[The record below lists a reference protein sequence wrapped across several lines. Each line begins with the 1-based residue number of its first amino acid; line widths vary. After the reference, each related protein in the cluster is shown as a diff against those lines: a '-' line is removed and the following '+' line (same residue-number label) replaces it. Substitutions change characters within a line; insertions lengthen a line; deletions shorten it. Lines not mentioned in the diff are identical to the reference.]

1 MKRFR
6 RGEALI
12 LAAALALGLAGCGST
27 EKGKSSASSSGSE
40 KAEKDS
46 EKNDG
51 EIVSELLSG
60 YSLPELSEEDKNYT
74 VNLGY
79 YNCDHMAAASLGE
92 ATGIFKALGIT
103 VKTTGNGNVPEAMS
117 AGQMDMAYCGW
128 TTTLSA
134 VQKHV
139 PLFIAAENHTG
150 GSEYLVVSNK
160 IEKPEELIGKKI
172 SVGTEPE
179 KNNLNWAEWTKQLN
193 IPEDITKYDNQEM
206 SDSDEYLALV
216 AGSLDGY
223 ICCDPWGSM
232 AEYSKAGHVMVRQDT
247 DRPSGHGTCCKVA
260 MNYTF
265 SKAHPELAK
274 RMLLAHT
281 LCIQYMY
288 EHPYRAAR
296 IFSAYYNVPVEVAL
310 MTYWRKL
317 VDEGRTIRWDLNL
330 DYMRNQLATMRE
342 YGIRDDIN
350 TVNVEDYVDLS
361 YFDQCGAKNFEDF
374 AKEKV
379 DPVFPEGMSYEDF
392 KKKALAIDHAEG
404 ADLSV
409 YEERKI

>member
-1 MKRFR
+1 
-6 RGEALI
+6 
-12 LAAALALGLAGCGST
+12 
-27 EKGKSSASSSGSE
+27 
-40 KAEKDS
+40 
-46 EKNDG
+46 
-51 EIVSELLSG
+51 
-60 YSLPELSEEDKNYT
+60 
-74 VNLGY
+74 
-79 YNCDHMAAASLGE
+79 
-92 ATGIFKALGIT
+92 
-103 VKTTGNGNVPEAMS
+103 
-117 AGQMDMAYCGW
+117 
-128 TTTLSA
+128 
-134 VQKHV
+134 
-139 PLFIAAENHTG
+139 
-150 GSEYLVVSNK
+150 
-160 IEKPEELIGKKI
+160 
-172 SVGTEPE
+172 
-179 KNNLNWAEWTKQLN
+179 
-193 IPEDITKYDNQEM
+193 
-206 SDSDEYLALV
+206 
-216 AGSLDGY
+216 
-223 ICCDPWGSM
+223 
-232 AEYSKAGHVMVRQDT
+232 MVRQDT
-247 DRPSGHGTCCKVA
+247 DRSSGHGTCCKVA

-317 VDEGRTIRWDLNL
+317 VDEGRTIRWDLNM

-342 YGIRDDIN
+342 YGVRDDIN